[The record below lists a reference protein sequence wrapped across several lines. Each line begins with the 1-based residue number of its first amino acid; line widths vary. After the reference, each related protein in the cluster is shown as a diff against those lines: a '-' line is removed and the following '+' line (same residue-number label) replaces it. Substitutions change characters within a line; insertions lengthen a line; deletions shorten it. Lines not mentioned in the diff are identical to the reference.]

1 MSPRFLLLVTG
12 MLLLSSILYFII
24 DNYSFKAYSQLE
36 NQYNQSQNI
45 KYSNS
50 SGYPDFNFAAAGDF
64 GCGPNAQKTVSNMVS
79 KKPEIVIAL
88 GDLSYKKKADC
99 WFSTVAPLDTGN
111 KFKIAI
117 GLHDIERNLTK
128 YVEYMKHFNLTKP
141 YYSFDF
147 QNVHFLAMS
156 TARNTIIPYLLG
168 SDQYNFV
175 NADLDSASKNKN
187 IDWIVVYSF
196 RSFYSSNTT
205 HPGLDELQDIYHP
218 LFEKY
223 GVDVVLQ
230 AHNHNYQRTY
240 PLAYNPKNPSKPI
253 IINNETEEYRG
264 SQKGPIFVT
273 AGTGGEPLYNFT
285 GKKPFVIEQLTRN
298 GFVNVDITHGGS
310 NLTAT
315 FYANE
320 RMEAL
325 DRFTILMQR
334 K

>member
-12 MLLLSSILYFII
+12 MLLLSSILYFVI

-36 NQYNQSQNI
+36 NQDNQSQNI

-50 SGYPDFNFAAAGDF
+50 SSYPDFNFAVAGDF
-64 GCGPNAQKTVSNMVS
+64 GCKPETQKTISNMVS

-88 GDLSYKKKADC
+88 GDLSYKNKADC
-99 WFSTVAPLDTGN
+99 WFSTVSPLDVGD

-117 GLHDIERNLTK
+117 GQHDIERNLTK

-147 QNVHFLAMS
+147 QNVHFLAMA
-156 TARNTIIPYLLG
+156 TAKNGLIPYLSG
-168 SDQYNFV
+168 SDQYNFI
-175 NADLDSASKNKN
+175 NADLNNANRSKN
-187 IDWIVVYSF
+187 IDWIIVYSF

-205 HPGLDELQDIYHP
+205 HPGQDELQDLYHP

-223 GVDVVLQ
+223 GVDVVFQ

-240 PLAYNPKNPSKPI
+240 PLAYYPNNPSKPLI
-253 IINNETEEYRG
+253 LNKETEYYTG
-264 SQKGPIFVT
+264 DQKGPIFIT
-273 AGTGGEPLYNFT
+273 AGTGGETLHNFT
-285 GKKPFVIEQLTRN
+285 GKAPFVIDQMTRN
-298 GFVNVDITHGGS
+298 GFVNVDITQGGS

-315 FYANE
+315 FYDNE
-320 RMEAL
+320 RMEAP
-325 DRFTILMQR
+325 DRFTILKQR